1 MQQKRCWTYL
11 HSIDRYKPF
20 CTNFAPAQK
29 QATMQTKS
37 LSARDLDVIWHPYT
51 QMQTAPAPIG
61 MVRGQGALLFDENDQ
76 SYIDATS
83 SWWVN
88 IHGHAHPHIAQHL
101 AAQALQL
108 EHCIFAGYTHP
119 PAVNLAER
127 LLQVLPG
134 NQRRVFYSDNGSTA
148 IEVALKMAIQ
158 YWDNQG
164 IRKRKILAFN
174 NAYHGDTFG
183 AMSVSGRSVFTRVF
197 DDLLFDVYFIDVP
210 NAANLSQLIATIDA
224 LQPEDIAAFV
234 FEPLLQGSGG
244 MIMYEADAF
253 DQLLQYCKSRNILL
267 IADEVM
273 TGFGR
278 TGKNFA
284 MEYLQTMPDMIC
296 LSKGLTGGT
305 MALGVTTS
313 TAAIYEAFLSNDKL
327 KTLFHGH
334 SFTANPL
341 ACTAALASMD
351 LFMDPACAANRQ
363 RIHEKHQAFLQELQP
378 IAVVKHPRL
387 LGTILAFEISTTNA
401 DGYTNSLADEL
412 HRFFRARRIMLRPL
426 GNTLYILPPYCITN
440 EQLEQVYQSIRELL
454 KKLKA

>member
-1 MQQKRCWTYL
+1 MK
-11 HSIDRYKPF
+11 KG
-20 CTNFAPAQK
+20 
-29 QATMQTKS
+29 S
-37 LSARDLDVIWHPYT
+37 LAERDLNIIWHPYT
-51 QMQTAPAPIG
+51 QMQTAPAPVGI
-61 MVRGQGALLFDENDQ
+61 VRGQGALLFDEENN
-76 SYIDATS
+76 SYLDATS

-88 IHGHAHPHIAQHL
+88 IHGHAHPYIAQQL
-101 AAQALQL
+101 AAQAMEL

-127 LLQVLPG
+127 LLRLLPS
-134 NQRRVFYSDNGSTA
+134 NQSRVFYSDNGSTA

-158 YWDNQG
+158 YWDNKG
-164 IRKRKILAFN
+164 IRKHKLLAFN

-197 DDLLFDVYFIDVP
+197 DDRLFDVQFLDVP
-210 NAANLSQLIATIDA
+210 TTDNIDQLKAAITA
-224 LQPEDIAAFV
+224 LQPEDIAAFI

-244 MIMYEADAF
+244 MIMYDATAF
-253 DQLLQYCKSRNILL
+253 DELLRYCHAHDILL
-267 IADEVM
+267 IADEVL

-284 MEYLQTMPDMIC
+284 MEYLHTQPDIVC
-296 LSKGLTGGT
+296 LSKGLTGGA

-313 TAAIYEAFLSNDKL
+313 TANIYEAFLSNDKL

-341 ACTAALASMD
+341 ACTAALASLD
-351 LFMDPACAANRQ
+351 LFTDPACAANRQ
-363 RIHEKHQAFLQELQP
+363 RIHEKHAAFLEELHTYSIIKQ
-378 IAVVKHPRL
+378 PRL
-387 LGTILAFEISTTNA
+387 LGTILAFDIATANA
-401 DGYTNSLADEL
+401 DGYTNALADEL

-440 EQLEQVYQSIRELL
+440 EQLEQVYTSIRELIATL
-454 KKLKA
+454 QERITN

>member
-1 MQQKRCWTYL
+1 MSKT
-11 HSIDRYKPF
+11 
-20 CTNFAPAQK
+20 
-29 QATMQTKS
+29 
-37 LSARDLDVIWHPYT
+37 LSERDLQVIWHPYT

-61 MVRGQGALLFDENDQ
+61 IVRGEGALLFDEAGN
-76 SYIDATS
+76 SYLDATS

-88 IHGHAHPHIAQHL
+88 IHGHAHPHIAQQL

-127 LLQVLPG
+127 LLPLLPS

-158 YWDNQG
+158 YWDNKG
-164 IRKRKILAFN
+164 TPKHKILAFH

-197 DDLLFDVYFIDVP
+197 DDRLFDVQFIEVP
-210 NAANLSQLIATIDA
+210 TAENISQIISNITA

-244 MIMYEADAF
+244 MIMYDAAAF
-253 DQLLQYCKSRNILL
+253 EQLLQFCTANDILL

-284 MEYLQTMPDMIC
+284 MEYLQTPPDIIC
-296 LSKGLTGGT
+296 LSKGLTGGA

-313 TAAIYEAFLSNDKL
+313 TAAVYEAFLSSDKL

-341 ACTAALASMD
+341 ACTAALASLD
-351 LFMDPACAANRQ
+351 LFTDPACKANRE
-363 RIHEKHQAFLQELQP
+363 RIHEKHAVFLEELRKSP
-378 IAVVKHPRL
+378 IIKHPRL
-387 LGTILAFEISTTNA
+387 LGTILAFEIVTANA
-401 DGYTNSLADEL
+401 DGYTNALADDL
-412 HRFFRARRIMLRPL
+412 HRFFRARRVMLRPL
-426 GNTLYILPPYCITN
+426 GNTLYILPPYCITD
-440 EQLEQVYQSIRELL
+440 EQLNEVYHSIRELL
-454 KKLKA
+454 TTLSPS

>member
-1 MQQKRCWTYL
+1 
-11 HSIDRYKPF
+11 
-20 CTNFAPAQK
+20 
-29 QATMQTKS
+29 MQTSS

-51 QMQTAPAPIG
+51 QMKTAPAPIG
-61 MVRGQGALLFDENDQ
+61 IVRGQGALLFDENNN

-88 IHGHAHPHIAQHL
+88 IHGHSHPHIAQQL

-108 EHCIFAGYTHP
+108 EHCIFAGFTHP

-127 LLQVLPG
+127 LLQVLPS

-148 IEVALKMAIQ
+148 VEVALKMALQ
-158 YWDNQG
+158 YWDNKG
-164 IRKRKILAFN
+164 LRKRKILAFK

-197 DDLLFDVYFIDVP
+197 DDLLFDVHFLEVP
-210 NAANLSQLIATIDA
+210 TAENISRIIADIAA
-224 LQPEDIAAFV
+224 LQPDEIAAFI

-244 MIMYEADAF
+244 MIMYDAAVF
-253 DQLLQYCKSRNILL
+253 EQLLQYCSSRNILL

-284 MEYLQTMPDMIC
+284 MEYMQTQPDMIC

-305 MALGVTTS
+305 MALGVTTT
-313 TAAIYEAFLSNDKL
+313 TAAIYEAFLSDDKL

-351 LFMDPACAANRQ
+351 LFTDPACAHNRE
-363 RIHEKHQAFLQELQP
+363 RIHEKHFAFLQKLQQLP
-378 IAVVKHPRL
+378 GIKNPRL
-387 LGTILAFEISTTNA
+387 LGTVLAFEIITENA
-401 DGYTNSLADEL
+401 DGYTNLLADEL
-412 HRFFRARRIMLRPL
+412 HRFFRAKRIMLRPL
-426 GNTLYILPPYCITN
+426 GNTLYILPPYCITD
-440 EQLEQVYQSIRELL
+440 EQLNQVYECILELVAGN
-454 KKLKA
+454 KV

>member
-1 MQQKRCWTYL
+1 
-11 HSIDRYKPF
+11 
-20 CTNFAPAQK
+20 
-29 QATMQTKS
+29 MQTTS

-61 MVRGQGALLFDENDQ
+61 IVRGEGALLFDENNQ
-76 SYIDATS
+76 AYIDATS

-88 IHGHAHPHIAQHL
+88 IHGHAHPHIAQQI
-101 AAQALQL
+101 AAQAAQL

-127 LLQVLPG
+127 LLKILPD

-158 YWDNQG
+158 YWDNKG
-164 IRKRKILAFN
+164 ARKHKILAFR

-197 DDLLFDVYFIDVP
+197 DDLLFDVHFLEVP
-210 NAANLSQLIATIDA
+210 TAENISQIINDITA

-244 MIMYEADAF
+244 MVMYDAATF
-253 DQLLQYCKSRNILL
+253 EQLLQFCASKEILL

-284 MEYLQTMPDMIC
+284 MEYMHTQPDIIC

-351 LFMDPACAANRQ
+351 LFTDPACAANRA
-363 RIHEKHQAFLQELQP
+363 RIHEKHQAFLSELP
-378 IAVVKHPRL
+378 AHAIIKNPRL
-387 LGTILAFEISTTNA
+387 LGTILAFEIVTANA

-412 HRFFRARRIMLRPL
+412 HRFFRAKRIMLRPL
-426 GNTLYILPPYCITN
+426 GNTLYILPPYCITD
-440 EQLEQVYQSIRELL
+440 EQLEQVYNSIRELIQQL
-454 KKLKA
+454 T

>member
-1 MQQKRCWTYL
+1 
-11 HSIDRYKPF
+11 
-20 CTNFAPAQK
+20 
-29 QATMQTKS
+29 MQTPS
-37 LSARDLDVIWHPYT
+37 LSVRDQDVIWHPYT

-61 MVRGQGALLFDENDQ
+61 IVRGQGALLFDEQNN

-88 IHGHAHPHIAQHL
+88 IHGHAHPHIAQQL

-127 LLQVLPG
+127 LLQILPD

-158 YWDNQG
+158 YWDNKG
-164 IRKRKILAFN
+164 ARRHKILAFN

-197 DDLLFDVYFIDVP
+197 DDRLFDVHFLDVP
-210 NAANLSQLIATIDA
+210 DAGNISQIINTIAA

-244 MIMYEADAF
+244 MVMYDATAF
-253 DQLLQYCKSRNILL
+253 EQLLQYCQSKNILL
-267 IADEVM
+267 IADEVL

-284 MEYLQTMPDMIC
+284 MEYVHTQPDIIC

-313 TAAIYEAFLSNDKL
+313 TAAVYDAFLSSDKL

-341 ACTAALASMD
+341 ACTAALASLD
-351 LFMDPACAANRQ
+351 LFTDPACAQNRE
-363 RIHEKHQAFLQELQP
+363 RIHEKHLAFLAELQQFSF
-378 IAVVKHPRL
+378 VKNPRL
-387 LGTILAFEISTTNA
+387 LGTILAFEIVTTHA
-401 DGYTNSLADEL
+401 DGYTNALADHL
-412 HRFFRARRIMLRPL
+412 HRFFREKRVMLRPL

-440 EQLEQVYQSIRELL
+440 EQLNQVYDSIRELM
-454 KKLKA
+454 KTWVKG

>member
-1 MQQKRCWTYL
+1 MQ
-11 HSIDRYKPF
+11 
-20 CTNFAPAQK
+20 AA
-29 QATMQTKS
+29 S
-37 LSARDLDVIWHPYT
+37 LSVRDQNVIWHPYT
-51 QMQTAPAPIG
+51 QMKTAPAPVGI
-61 MVRGQGALLFDENDQ
+61 VRGQGALLFDENDN

-88 IHGHAHPHIAQHL
+88 IHGHAHPHIAQQL
-101 AAQALQL
+101 AAQAMQL
-108 EHCIFAGYTHP
+108 EHCIFAGFTHP

-127 LLQVLPG
+127 LLRVLPS

-148 IEVALKMAIQ
+148 VEVALKMALQ
-158 YWDNQG
+158 YWDNKG
-164 IRKRKILAFN
+164 YRKRKILAFK

-197 DDLLFDVYFIDVP
+197 DDLLFEVHFLEVP
-210 NAANLSQLIATIDA
+210 TAENISQIINTIAA
-224 LQPEDIAAFV
+224 LQPEEIAAFI

-244 MIMYEADAF
+244 MIMYDAAIF
-253 DQLLQYCKSRNILL
+253 EQLLQYCSSRDILL

-284 MEYLQTMPDMIC
+284 MEYMQTQPDMIC

-305 MALGVTTS
+305 MALGVTTT
-313 TAAIYEAFLSNDKL
+313 TAVIYEAFLSDDKL

-341 ACTAALASMD
+341 ACTAALASLD
-351 LFMDPACAANRQ
+351 LFTDPACADNRK
-363 RIHEKHQAFLQELQP
+363 RIHEKHLAFLQQLQQLP
-378 IAVVKHPRL
+378 GIKNPRL
-387 LGTILAFEISTTNA
+387 LGTVLAFEIITTNA
-401 DGYTNSLADEL
+401 DGYTNILADEL
-412 HRFFRARRIMLRPL
+412 HRFFRAKRIMLRPL

-440 EQLEQVYQSIRELL
+440 EQLNQVYECILERENR
-454 KKLKA
+454 